1 MANEITIAAE
11 PRSTRGKNEARRLR
25 AAGSA
30 PAVVY
35 GIGKD
40 AVAVAVNPKE
50 MVRILRSKTGHN
62 TIFHL
67 AIKDGENTPV
77 MIVDWQRDPVKD
89 TILHIDMKR
98 IDLSVRLVVKVP
110 VHTLGEPEGVKLQG
124 GLHEVITR
132 EIEVE
137 CLPNEIPDE
146 LTIDVSK
153 LTMGQAVR
161 ASDVPLPGSVRL
173 VSPAEAVIS
182 HIVAMKAE
190 EVAAPVPGAEVAPAA
205 VAEPEV
211 IKKGKKEEEE
221 EAAADDKKKKK

>member
-1 MANEITIAAE
+1 
-11 PRSTRGKNEARRLR
+11 
-25 AAGSA
+25 
-30 PAVVY
+30 
-35 GIGKD
+35 
-40 AVAVAVNPKE
+40 
-50 MVRILRSKTGHN
+50 
-62 TIFHL
+62 
-67 AIKDGENTPV
+67 
-77 MIVDWQRDPVKD
+77 
-89 TILHIDMKR
+89 MKR
-98 IDLSVRLVVKVP
+98 IDLTQRLIVKVP
-110 VHTLGEPEGVKLQG
+110 VHTVGEPEGVKLQG

-161 ASDVPLPGSVRL
+161 ASDVALPGSVRL
-173 VSPAEAVIS
+173 VSPPEAVIS

-190 EVAAPVPGAEVAPAA
+190 EVVAPVAGAEVAPAA

-211 IKKGKKEEEE
+211 IKKGKKEEDE